1 MILFT
6 NELLPMNLLNKVER
20 DSVLKNNAEV
30 RGPRSEVQGVY
41 LNVNVNLN
49 LNLNLNLHMHAHTHT
64 YTFTQVLFLYNTSIV
79 YLGPQTVDLG
89 PRTSDLGPRTTLSA
103 IQFQVV
109 SLTL

>member
-1 MILFT
+1 
-6 NELLPMNLLNKVER
+6 MNLLNKVER

-30 RGPRSEVQGVY
+30 PGPRSEVQGGVSECECESESQFESESA
-41 LNVNVNLN
+41 
-49 LNLNLNLHMHAHTHT
+49 HARTHT
-64 YTFTQVLFLYNTSIV
+64 YTFTQVLFLHNTSIV